1 MLIIPGNTGR
11 EQESDKIMSPETV
24 RGGVRKAL
32 GVLTEDFRLYHD
44 LVAALKARG
53 LPFVSLSFGRG
64 VPETVGAV
72 LTSPAEAPRIRSPH
86 VVAVEDLDRGI
97 ARALQLLKGK
107 TEWQELLIGVDPGRE
122 PGVAVL
128 GDGDVLDTALAPS
141 PEGVRDEIRAAV
153 RTFPAER
160 VRVRVGHGD
169 PTNRN
174 RILNALAE
182 DGLSVEIVDEAGT
195 THRTPQPDLDAAVDI
210 ARTPGVRV
218 RPPFEI
224 RPTPGEVKEIQRR
237 SRLQSDGRVTISYEL
252 ADAVARGHVTLDVA
266 IERQRRQ
273 DRRSED

>member
-1 MLIIPGNTGR
+1 
-11 EQESDKIMSPETV
+11 MSRDPV
-24 RGGVRKAL
+24 RGGVRKVL
-32 GVLTEDFRLYHD
+32 GLLTEDFRLYHD

-53 LPFVSLSFGRG
+53 LDFVSLSFSRRI
-64 VPETVGAV
+64 PEAVGAI
-72 LTSPAEAPRIRSPH
+72 LTSPAEAARIRSSN
-86 VVAVEDLDRGI
+86 VVPVEDLDAAI

-107 TEWQELLIGVDPGRE
+107 SEWRELLIGVDPGHE

-128 GDGDVLDTALAPS
+128 GDGDVLDTYLASS
-141 PEGVRDEIRAAV
+141 PEAVRDQVRTAL
-153 RTFPAER
+153 RTFPAKQ

-182 DGLSVEIVDEAGT
+182 DGLRVEIVDEAGT

-218 RPPFEI
+218 QPPFEV

-237 SRLQSDGRVTISYEL
+237 SRVQSGGQVTISSEL
-252 ADAVARGHVTLDVA
+252 ADAVARGQVSLEGA
-266 IERQRRQ
+266 IQRQRQR